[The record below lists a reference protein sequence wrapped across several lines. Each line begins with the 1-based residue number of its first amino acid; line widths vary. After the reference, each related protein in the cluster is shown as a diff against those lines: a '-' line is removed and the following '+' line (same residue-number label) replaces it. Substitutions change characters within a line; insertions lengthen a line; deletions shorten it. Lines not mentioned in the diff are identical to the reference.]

1 VPIDGPANAA
11 IGLIV
16 TADDFGLSLAVNEA
30 VEAAYRNGILR
41 TASLM
46 VGAPAA
52 ADAVARARRL
62 PGLRVGLH
70 LVLADGRPV
79 LPPRQVAGLVDGRGR
94 FPVDMLLPS
103 VRLFFRPALRR
114 QARAEIRAQFEAFR
128 ATGLPLDHV
137 NAHKHLHLH
146 PTVLGLML
154 EIGRDFGMR
163 AVRLPNEPLP
173 AFRVSSV
180 SDWTQWLLWRLFIA
194 PWMQLLRWRLHRAG
208 VRTNDYVFGLSRTG
222 AMTEATLL
230 ALLEGLPQ
238 GITEIYFHPCL
249 DATGG
254 PGSPDEVRAL
264 TSAKVRQALAQGDI
278 VPIGFGDLDPQAM
291 TTEPTEILD

>member
-1 VPIDGPANAA
+1 VPIAESANTS
-11 IGLIV
+11 IDLIV

-30 VEAAYRNGILR
+30 VEAAYRDGILR

-62 PGLRVGLH
+62 PGLKVGLH
-70 LVLADGRPV
+70 LVLADGPPV
-79 LPPRQVAGLVDGRGR
+79 LPPRQVGGLVDGTGR
-94 FPVDMLLPS
+94 FPLDMLLPS
-103 VRLFFRPALRR
+103 IRLFLWPALRR
-114 QARAEIRAQFEAFR
+114 QARAEIRAQFEAFQ

-173 AFRVSSV
+173 AFRVSCL
-180 SDWTQWLLWRLFIA
+180 SDWMQWLMWRLFIA

-222 AMTEATLL
+222 AMNEATLL
-230 ALLEGLPQ
+230 ALLEDLPL

-249 DATGG
+249 DATDG
-254 PGSPDEVRAL
+254 PGSPDEVQAL
-264 TSAKVRQALAQGDI
+264 TSAMVRRALAERDI
-278 VPIGFGDLDPQAM
+278 VPIGFGDLDMKM
-291 TTEPTEILD
+291 TRTEHTEILD

>member
-1 VPIDGPANAA
+1 MPIAGLANTA

-16 TADDFGLSLAVNEA
+16 TADDFGLSLAVNAA
-30 VEAAYRNGILR
+30 VETAYRHGILR

-46 VGAPAA
+46 VGAAAA

-70 LVLADGRPV
+70 LVLADGRPL
-79 LPPRQVAGLVDGRGR
+79 LPPRQVGGLVDGTGR
-94 FPVDMLLPS
+94 FPVHMFLPS

-114 QARAEIRAQFEAFR
+114 QARAEIRAQLEAFK

-146 PTVLGLML
+146 PTVLGLLL
-154 EIGRDFGMR
+154 EIGREFGMR

-173 AFRVSSV
+173 AFRVSCF
-180 SDWTQWLLWRLFIA
+180 SDWMHWLMWRLFIA
-194 PWMQLLRWRLHRAG
+194 PWMQLLRWRLRRAG
-208 VRTNDYVFGLSRTG
+208 VRTNDHVFGLSHTG
-222 AMTEATLL
+222 AMNEATLL
-230 ALLEGLPQ
+230 ALLEDLPR

-249 DATGG
+249 DATDG

-264 TSAKVRQALAQGDI
+264 TSAKVRQALAERDI
-278 VPIGFGDLDPQAM
+278 VPIGFGDLDPQA
-291 TTEPTEILD
+291 TRTGRTEILD

>member
-1 VPIDGPANAA
+1 VPIAAPANAA
-11 IGLIV
+11 IDLIV

-30 VEAAYRNGILR
+30 VEAAYRGGILR

-70 LVLADGRPV
+70 LVLADGHPL
-79 LPPRQVAGLVDGRGR
+79 LPPRQVAGLVDGRGQ
-94 FPVDMLLPS
+94 FPVEMFLPS
-103 VRLFFRPALRR
+103 VRLFLRPALRA
-114 QARAEIRAQFEAFR
+114 QARAEIRAQFEAFQ

-173 AFRVSSV
+173 ALCASCFSGWV
-180 SDWTQWLLWRLFIA
+180 QWLMWRLFIA

-208 VRTNDYVFGLSRTG
+208 IRTNDYVFGLSRTG
-222 AMTEATLL
+222 AMNEATLL
-230 ALLEGLPQ
+230 AVLEDLPR

-249 DATGG
+249 DATEG

-264 TSAKVRQALAQGDI
+264 TSAKVRQALAERDI
-278 VPIGFGDLDPQAM
+278 VPIGFGDLHPQA
-291 TTEPTEILD
+291 TRTERTEILD